1 VKRAGKDRGRRHPSS
16 TDRKSAD
23 PARKSSA
30 VWIYLALL
38 LITLAIYSPVRDY
51 GFINYDDPEYIGN
64 NAHVRDG
71 LTSGGL
77 VWALTSGYASNWFP
91 LTWLSHMLDCQLFG
105 LQSGPHHLTN
115 VALHAIGTLLLF
127 GFLKRTT
134 GARWRSAFVAFI
146 FGLHPLHVE
155 SVAWVAE
162 RKDVLSALFWML
174 TFWAYLRYT
183 ERRSVPKYLLVVL
196 TFCCGLM
203 SKPMAVTLPLVLL
216 LLDVWPLRRF
226 EAARSSAGLL
236 IEKVPLFILSIAASV
251 VTYLVQERGGSV
263 SPIDQIPIAARIG
276 NALVSYLLYIAKLCW
291 PSNLAV
297 FYPFPESQ
305 PRLLGIPWLGVLSG
319 LTIVGLTALAVHMI
333 LQRPYFAVGWLWYL
347 VTLVPVIG
355 LVQVGLQSRA
365 DRYAYV
371 PLIGISI
378 VLAWGVH
385 ELFARMG
392 WSQSALTILTVAACT
407 AWSAMTWVNLGF
419 WRNSI
424 TLFEH
429 AIEVTDGNYV
439 AYNNLGTAMR
449 EEGRVAEAVS
459 DFQTAAAIRP
469 QAPDIQE
476 NLGEALIAAGRAE
489 EAEPHLLE
497 ALRLRP
503 DFAKAH
509 VDLASALIRRGRFDD
524 AGSHYRMALQLQPGR
539 AEAHYGLGGVLAVQG
554 RMQEATAQ
562 FQAGLPYL
570 LEELKR
576 KPDSVDGHYN
586 LGTVYAMM
594 GRVDDAIVQFSEAV
608 RIRPGDAEARVNLGT
623 ALATRERMSEAR
635 DQFAAAVELKPDYP
649 QAHLGLARA
658 WVSLGR
664 QDQAIREFSEV
675 LRLKPDSADARQSL
689 DLYLHA
695 LPPPAK

>member
-1 VKRAGKDRGRRHPSS
+1 VKRASRERGRRHPWS
-16 TDRKSAD
+16 TDQKSTD
-23 PARKSSA
+23 PAPKPSD

-38 LITLAIYSPVRDY
+38 LITLAIYSQVRDF
-51 GFINYDDPEYIGN
+51 GFINYDDAEYIGN

-105 LQSGPHHLTN
+105 LQSGPHHLAN
-115 VALHAIGTLLLF
+115 VALHAISTLLLF
-127 GFLKRTT
+127 AFLKRTT
-134 GARWRSAFVAFI
+134 RARWRSAFVAFI

-174 TFWAYLRYT
+174 TFWAYLKYT
-183 ERRSVPKYLLVVL
+183 ELPSVPKYLLVVL
-196 TFCCGLM
+196 TFGCGLM
-203 SKPMAVTLPLVLL
+203 SKPMTVTLPLVLL

-226 EAARSSAGLL
+226 KAARSSAGLL
-236 IEKVPLFILSIAASV
+236 IEKVPLFVLSIAASV

-291 PSNLAV
+291 PSHLAV

-305 PRLLGIPWLGVLSG
+305 PWLPGILSG
-319 LTIVGLTALAVHMI
+319 LTIVCLTALAVHTI
-333 LQRPYFAVGWLWYL
+333 RQRPYFAVGWLWYL

-371 PLIGISI
+371 PLIGISV
-378 VLAWGVH
+378 VLAWGVD
-385 ELFARMG
+385 ELFGRMG
-392 WSQSALTILTVAACT
+392 WSKSALAILAVAACA
-407 AWSAMTWVNLGF
+407 AWSAVTWIDLGY
-419 WRNSI
+419 WQNSI

-449 EEGRVAEAVS
+449 EEGRVTEAVS
-459 DFQTAAAIRP
+459 DFRTAAAIRP

-489 EAEPHLLE
+489 EAEPRLLE

-524 AGSHYRMALQLQPGR
+524 AGSHYRMALQLQPDS
-539 AEAHYGLGGVLAVQG
+539 AEAHYGLGGVLAAQG
-554 RMQEATAQ
+554 RMQEATAH
-562 FQAGLPYL
+562 FQAGLPHL
-570 LEELKR
+570 LEELNR

-608 RIRPGDAEARVNLGT
+608 RMRPDDAEARVNLGT

-635 DQFAAAVELKPDYP
+635 DQFAAAVKLKPDYS

-658 WVSLGR
+658 LGSLGR

-689 DLYLHA
+689 ELYLHG
-695 LPPPAK
+695 LHSPAK

>member
-1 VKRAGKDRGRRHPSS
+1 MS
-16 TDRKSAD
+16 TDRTSAD
-23 PARKSSA
+23 PERKPGG

-38 LITLAIYSPVRDY
+38 LITLAIYSQVRDF
-51 GFINYDDPEYIGN
+51 GFINYDDPEYVVN

-77 VWALTSGYASNWFP
+77 AWALTSGYASNWFP

-115 VALHAIGTLLLF
+115 VALHAAGTLLLF
-127 GFLKRTT
+127 AFLKRTT
-134 GARWRSAFVAFI
+134 GARWRSAFVAFV

-174 TFWAYLRYT
+174 TFWAYLKYT
-183 ERRSVPKYLLVVL
+183 ERQSAPKYLLVVL
-196 TFCCGLM
+196 MFCCGLM
-203 SKPMAVTLPLVLL
+203 SKPMTVTLPLVLL

-226 EAARSSAGLL
+226 EAARSGAGLL
-236 IEKVPLFILSIAASV
+236 LEKLPLFVLSIAASV

-263 SPIDQIPIAARIG
+263 SPIDRIPIAARIG
-276 NALVSYLLYIAKLCW
+276 NALVSYLVYIVKLCW
-291 PSNLAV
+291 PSHLAV

-305 PRLLGIPWLGVLSG
+305 SPLLGILSG
-319 LTIVGLTALAVHMI
+319 LTILVLTALAVHTI
-333 LQRPYFAVGWLWYL
+333 RQRPYFAVGWLWYL

-365 DRYAYV
+365 DRYAYI

-378 VLAWGVH
+378 VLAWGVD
-385 ELFARMG
+385 ELFGRMD
-392 WSQSALTILTVAACT
+392 WSRSAVTILAVAACA
-407 AWSAMTWVNLGF
+407 AWSAVTWVDLGF

-424 TLFEH
+424 ALFEH
-429 AIEVTDGNYV
+429 AIAVTDGNYV
-439 AYNNLGTAMR
+439 ACNNLGTAMR
-449 EEGRVAEAVS
+449 EEGRVTEAVS
-459 DFQTAAAIRP
+459 DFETAAAIRP

-489 EAEPHLLE
+489 DAEPHLLE

-524 AGSHYRMALQLQPGR
+524 AGSHYRMALQLQPDR

-554 RMQEATAQ
+554 RMQEAATQ

-608 RIRPGDAEARVNLGT
+608 RLRPDDAEVRVNLGT
-623 ALATRERMSEAR
+623 ALATRQRMSEAR
-635 DQFAAAVELKPDYP
+635 DQFAAAVKLKPDYP

-658 WVSLGR
+658 LRSLGR
-664 QDQAIREFSEV
+664 QDQAIREFSEA

-695 LPPPAK
+695 LHPPVK

>member
-1 VKRAGKDRGRRHPSS
+1 MNRALKERGRRHPSS
-16 TDRKSAD
+16 TGQKSAD
-23 PARKSSA
+23 PARQPSD
-30 VWIYLALL
+30 VWIHLALL
-38 LITLAIYSPVRDY
+38 LITLAIYSQVRDF

-115 VALHAIGTLLLF
+115 VALHATSTLLLF
-127 GFLKRTT
+127 AFLKRTT

-174 TFWAYLRYT
+174 TFWAYLKYT
-183 ERRSVPKYLLVVL
+183 ERRSAPAYLLVVL
-196 TFCCGLM
+196 AFCCGLM
-203 SKPMAVTLPLVLL
+203 SKPMTITLPLVLL
-216 LLDVWPLRRF
+216 LLDVWPLRRL
-226 EAARSSAGLL
+226 EAARPSAGLV
-236 IEKVPLFILSIAASV
+236 IEKVPLFVLSIAASV

-263 SPIDQIPIAARIG
+263 SSIDQIPIAARIG

-291 PSNLAV
+291 PSHLAV

-305 PRLLGIPWLGVLSG
+305 PLLLGILSG
-319 LTIVGLTALAVHMI
+319 LTIVCLTALTVHTI
-333 LQRPYFAVGWLWYL
+333 RQRPYFFVGWVWYL
-347 VTLVPVIG
+347 VTLAPVIG

-365 DRYAYV
+365 DRYTYV

-378 VLAWGVH
+378 ALAWGVN
-385 ELFARMG
+385 ELFGRMG
-392 WSQSALTILTVAACT
+392 WSQSALAILTVAACA
-407 AWSAMTWVNLGF
+407 AWSVVTWVDLGF

-429 AIEVTDGNYV
+429 AIEVTDRNYI

-449 EEGRVAEAVS
+449 EDGRVTGAVS
-459 DFQTAAAIRP
+459 DFEIAATIRP
-469 QAPDIQE
+469 RAPDIQE
-476 NLGEALIAAGRAE
+476 NLGEALIAAGRAG

-524 AGSHYRMALQLQPGR
+524 AGSHYRMALQLQPDS

-554 RMQEATAQ
+554 RMPEATAH

-570 LEELKR
+570 FEELKR

-586 LGTVYAMM
+586 LGAVYAMM

-608 RIRPGDAEARVNLGT
+608 RLRPDDAQARVNLGT
-623 ALATRERMSEAR
+623 ALAARERMSEAR
-635 DQFAAAVELKPDYP
+635 DQFAAAVKLKPDYP
-649 QAHLGLARA
+649 RAHLGLARA
-658 WVSLGR
+658 LGSLGQR
-664 QDQAIREFSEV
+664 DQAIREFSEV
-675 LRLKPDSADARQSL
+675 LRLTPDSADARQGL
-689 DLYLHA
+689 ELYLHA
-695 LPPPAK
+695 LHPPSK